1 MRALPD
7 YARLR
12 LAARAEALAL
22 ALTLVWLAPGPA
34 RAQGGDEAPAIPS
47 TVRFRELE
55 RAGQTLWL
63 YLPSHAPPCALVV
76 IPPAGGTLLTAPGLG
91 PGDRAE
97 HVPYAEA
104 GLAVLSFSL
113 SGELTG
119 RVTPEQVKTAI
130 GDFARARGGIADAQR
145 AIASA
150 LAEEPA
156 LAGKPLAAAGH
167 SSAAN
172 LALALAADD
181 ARIRAVVASAPVA
194 DTMKFL
200 AGGQMEKVAADVP
213 GALALAE
220 QLSPLR
226 IVSRIRAPAFFFHA
240 EDDDVAPIAGT
251 RELQRALVALERKPV
266 LLTSPSGGHYDAMIA
281 TGLPAAVRWVRE
293 TLGCATAPSS

>member
-1 MRALPD
+1 MRAL
-7 YARLR
+7 L
-12 LAARAEALAL
+12 LAMA
-22 ALTLVWLAPGPA
+22 LVWLAPSPA
-34 RAQGGDEAPAIPS
+34 RAQAADEGPAIPS
-47 TVRFRELE
+47 TVRFRALE
-55 RAGQTLWL
+55 RPDHTLWL
-63 YLPSHAPPCALVV
+63 YLPSRAAPCALVV

-119 RVTPEQVKTAI
+119 RVTPEQVKAAI
-130 GDFARARGGIADAQR
+130 ADFAAARGGIRDAQR
-145 AIASA
+145 AIAA
-150 LAEEPA
+150 AIAEEPA
-156 LAGKPLAAAGH
+156 LAGKPIAAAGH

-200 AGGQMEKVAADVP
+200 AGGQLEKVAGDVP

-251 RELQRALVALERKPV
+251 RELQRALLAQGREAV

-281 TGLPAAVRWVRE
+281 TGLPAAVRWVSK
-293 TLGCATAPSS
+293 TLGCGTAPSS